1 MDIQKVISEM
11 TLEEK
16 CSLLS
21 GADFWHTKAVERLG
35 IRSVMVSDGPHGL
48 RKQDDQADHLG
59 INDSIKAVCFPA
71 ACATTSSFDRSLVRR
86 MGEALGDECQHERVA
101 INLGPAINIKRSPLC
116 GRNFEY
122 MSEDPYLAGEM
133 AASLVQGIQSRNVGT
148 SVKHFAAN
156 SQEHRRMSSSSE
168 IDERTLREIYLPA
181 FEAAA
186 KKGKAWTFMCSYNAI
201 NGVHSDVNRWLLTE
215 VLRKEWGSDAY
226 VMSDWG
232 AVTDR
237 VAGVLAGLDL
247 EMPSSGGVNDA
258 VVLKAVRE
266 GRIQE
271 ADVDACVERIL
282 TINQRYLD
290 HARPDTPWD
299 KEKDHELAG
308 QLAAECLVLLKNQ
321 NGVLPLKKGEK
332 VAILGEF
339 AAKPRFQG
347 GGSSH
352 INSFRV
358 TSLLDAVKDISGITY
373 AQGYRISSDET
384 DEALEREA
392 LEAARQADKVVIVAG
407 LPDSYESE
415 GYDRKHMRIPANQ
428 NALIEAA
435 AAVAIV
441 MLGMSLLVLL
451 ILNGYQH
458 YRLQRLGV

>member
-1 MDIQKVISEM
+1 
-11 TLEEK
+11 
-16 CSLLS
+16 
-21 GADFWHTKAVERLG
+21 
-35 IRSVMVSDGPHGL
+35 MVSDGPHGL

-71 ACATTSSFDRSLVRR
+71 ACATTSSFDRNLVRR

-247 EMPSSGGVNDA
+247 EMPSSGGVSA
-258 VVLKAVRE
+258 ISTMP
-266 GRIQE
+266 GRIRPGTRK
-271 ADVDACVERIL
+271 RIMS
-282 TINQRYLD
+282 
-290 HARPDTPWD
+290 W
-299 KEKDHELAG
+299 
-308 QLAAECLVLLKNQ
+308 
-321 NGVLPLKKGEK
+321 
-332 VAILGEF
+332 
-339 AAKPRFQG
+339 
-347 GGSSH
+347 
-352 INSFRV
+352 
-358 TSLLDAVKDISGITY
+358 
-373 AQGYRISSDET
+373 
-384 DEALEREA
+384 
-392 LEAARQADKVVIVAG
+392 
-407 LPDSYESE
+407 PDSW
-415 GYDRKHMRIPANQ
+415 RR
-428 NALIEAA
+428 NAWCC
-435 AAVAIV
+435 
-441 MLGMSLLVLL
+441 
-451 ILNGYQH
+451 
-458 YRLQRLGV
+458 